1 MSDAEAVGDQV
12 DWGSIA
18 SKRGDLAPSEPP
30 GVVCCRRDRRFRQ
43 AVQVTWLAGGSAQPD
58 RVPGSV
64 AQSAIRQN
72 GVTAW

>member
-1 MSDAEAVGDQV
+1 
-12 DWGSIA
+12 
-18 SKRGDLAPSEPP
+18 L
-30 GVVCCRRDRRFRQ
+30 RQ